1 MNQHL
6 KLYEYI
12 VRHCNE
18 SMEQALA
25 AERYPLWKRN
35 CPEMGDVDFIHF
47 GLLRCIDTVDSGRHF
62 LQAVTNQ
69 VC

>member
-1 MNQHL
+1 
-6 KLYEYI
+6 
-12 VRHCNE
+12 
-18 SMEQALA
+18 MEQALA

-35 CPEMGDVDFIHF
+35 CPEMSDVDFIHF